1 MKNIFIILFCLLLI
15 SQTSLSQDKK
25 KPAEKDKKE
34 INSPLGNLGGN
45 EPTYI
50 DAKSLT
56 LKSKERKFFYN
67 GGVIVKKGEMT
78 MTCDSMDGN
87 YTEKNELDVVTGRKN
102 VVIIRGDAMRATG
115 DKAVYDAKTAIITLT
130 GNPEVTEG
138 ESQLLAD
145 VVKIYV
151 NEDKSEAEGNVKMKL
166 VQKKTPAPAA
176 PAPPATT
183 P

>member
-1 MKNIFIILFCLLLI
+1 MKKILITLLCILFI
-15 SQTSLSQDKK
+15 SQASLSQDKK
-25 KPAEKDKKE
+25 NTIEKEKKE
-34 INSPLGNLGGN
+34 INTPLGNLGGN

-56 LKSKERKFFYN
+56 LKSKDRKFFYN
-67 GGVIVKKGEMT
+67 GGVTVKKGEMT

-87 YTEKNELDVVTGRKN
+87 YTEKNDLDVVTGRKN
-102 VVIIRGDAMRATG
+102 VVIIRGDALRATG

-166 VQKKTPAPAA
+166 VQKKTPAPV
-176 PAPPATT
+176 PVIT